1 MPKTVSFVSLTLS
14 ALRLVRSS
22 RSAWLFFIPFGGAVL
37 LAGFVPHEFRL
48 LLEGQSSRLADGS
61 LGERWFLL
69 SITLLAGATLLRIAC
84 RGPLVLILD
93 RERRK
98 PLAGNTPGE
107 TSVSPL
113 RAIRITFL
121 FEISYWIALGLLGL
135 VLALPL
141 SIAWKANPAILPTLA
156 RFALFFFLCLSLYL
170 FLLKEFSFYYS
181 LLGRSRFR
189 SALELGERLLRRH
202 TFLSLLFGLY
212 ATLFSLLLA
221 SIRLCSW
228 LLLRRI
234 RCSQKGCSRSSPS
247 VHSGSLRSSNR
258 RSVSSSLLLW
268 LRRRDMPGN
277 AHGSSHR
284 PRVLPERRFRRDL
297 SALCFFLYHSFSVGA
312 TSSVG

>member
-212 ATLFSLLLA
+212 ATLLSFLFTFSIDSAMLMVAATPHPVLSEGLQSLLSISAFGIFALFEQALRLLFFVALA
-221 SIRLCSW
+221 AP
-228 LLLRRI
+228 
-234 RCSQKGCSRSSPS
+234 SRHARERARQLAPAEST
-247 VHSGSLRSSNR
+247 SGTP
-258 RSVSSSLLLW
+258 V
-268 LRRRDMPGN
+268 
-277 AHGSSHR
+277 
-284 PRVLPERRFRRDL
+284 
-297 SALCFFLYHSFSVGA
+297 
-312 TSSVG
+312 